1 MPALFAPL
9 TVRGVTFKNRITVSP
24 MCQYSCQDGFATDWH
39 LVHLGTRAVGG
50 AGLVIVEASAVDPA
64 GRISPGDL
72 GLWEDQHIPGLK
84 RIVDF
89 LHTQGAKA
97 GIQIAHAG
105 RKASCDLPW
114 NGGRQLPPEQGGW
127 QTVAPSAVAFA
138 EGERAPHA
146 LTVDEIDRVV
156 EAFTASARR
165 AVAAGF
171 DVLEIH
177 NAHGYLLN
185 QFLSPLANRR
195 TDDYGGSFE
204 NRVRL
209 TLRVVDAVRAA
220 WPAEFPLFLRIS
232 ATDWVEGGWTLE
244 DTVRLATVLR
254 QRGVDVLD
262 CSSGGQ
268 APHARIPVEPGYQVP
283 FAERVK
289 RDTGMLTAAVGMI
302 TEPLQAEAIVAGG
315 QADFVLLAR
324 ELLRNPYWPL
334 QAARALGLKPGAP
347 PQYGRSF

>member
-1 MPALFAPL
+1 MPALFEPL

-220 WPAEFPLFLRIS
+220 WPAELPLFLRIS

-347 PQYGRSF
+347 PQYRRSF